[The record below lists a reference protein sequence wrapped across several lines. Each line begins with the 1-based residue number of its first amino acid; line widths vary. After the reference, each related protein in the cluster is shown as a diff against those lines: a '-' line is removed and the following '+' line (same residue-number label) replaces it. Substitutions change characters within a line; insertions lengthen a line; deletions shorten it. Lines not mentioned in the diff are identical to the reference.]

1 MEIVEAFMSDSD
13 DTSVDI
19 NIGDTFYILWSSG
32 DLEDFVRNN
41 TTIHDLIVPN
51 ASNIMGWFKD
61 EDKAIQKAIEY
72 KNGNTSN

>member
-1 MEIVEAFMSDSD
+1 MEIIEAYMTESD

-32 DLEDFVRNN
+32 DLENFVRNN
-41 TTIHDLIVPN
+41 TTIHDIIVPN
-51 ASNIMGWFKD
+51 ISNIMGWFKD

-72 KNGNTSN
+72 KNTKN